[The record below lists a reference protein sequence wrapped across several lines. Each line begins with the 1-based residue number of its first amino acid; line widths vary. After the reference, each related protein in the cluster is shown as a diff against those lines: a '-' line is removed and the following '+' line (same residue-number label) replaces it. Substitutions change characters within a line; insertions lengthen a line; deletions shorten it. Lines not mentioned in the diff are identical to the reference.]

1 MVNVNINGIDIEVPE
16 GTTILQAAK
25 MLNIKIPTL
34 CYNDDLPAWAS
45 CGICIVR
52 LAGTPKMLRA
62 CTTKVAPGMKLI
74 THDPEINKARRT
86 VLELV
91 LSNHPQDCLQCNRS
105 GQCELQ
111 DLAMDF
117 GLRSAPRFIQ
127 ILKNQPTD
135 DSYEEIVLDRNKC
148 INCGRCVEACQLM
161 QNVWAMEYTGRGDK
175 TVIGPVAGSDLAH
188 SPIIYH
194 YRQWASEGGDES

>member
-1 MVNVNINGIDIEVPE
+1 MITVNINGIDIEVPE

-25 MLNIKIPTL
+25 KLNIKIPTL

-86 VLELV
+86 VLELI

-105 GQCELQ
+105 GQCEKTCK
-111 DLAMDF
+111 F
-117 GLRSAPRFIQ
+117 GA
-127 ILKNQPTD
+127 
-135 DSYEEIVLDRNKC
+135 
-148 INCGRCVEACQLM
+148 
-161 QNVWAMEYTGRGDK
+161 
-175 TVIGPVAGSDLAH
+175 
-188 SPIIYH
+188 IIKK
-194 YRQWASEGGDES
+194 

>member
-117 GLRSAPRFIQ
+117 GLRSAPRFTQ
-127 ILKNQPTD
+127 ILKHQPTD

-148 INCGRCVEACQLM
+148 INCGR
-161 QNVWAMEYTGRGDK
+161 
-175 TVIGPVAGSDLAH
+175 
-188 SPIIYH
+188 
-194 YRQWASEGGDES
+194 

>member
-117 GLRSAPRFIQ
+117 GLRSAPRFTQ

-135 DSYEEIVLDRNKC
+135 DSF
-148 INCGRCVEACQLM
+148 
-161 QNVWAMEYTGRGDK
+161 
-175 TVIGPVAGSDLAH
+175 
-188 SPIIYH
+188 
-194 YRQWASEGGDES
+194 